1 MPTHMHDHIGLDGVS
16 FSYPDGRRVLTDI
29 SFAVPAGFVTG
40 LIGENGAGKS
50 TLLGLISADLSPT
63 AGTVTTPAVTGFIAQ
78 ETSLPFTEPAHV
90 LIDAAVDELRSIEHA
105 ITDASEQ
112 MALNPDDSS
121 LAEKFDRALARAE
134 NSGVWGL
141 DARIAA
147 VLAGLGLANVDLAT
161 PLGEMSGGQRR
172 RFALATVL
180 LRPVDA
186 LVLDEPTNHL
196 DDEAVDFLI
205 EELTTFKGPV
215 LVASHDR
222 FFLDAACDGLVD
234 LDPGLGPEG
243 GMGEHTRQG
252 TRFTGSFS
260 DYLRAREKRRQ
271 RWASDYA
278 AQEHERERLE
288 KAAHQ
293 SADDVFHSHD
303 NKTETR
309 IAAKFYADRAAKT
322 VSGRRKAAEGRLE
335 NLERRQIPPPP
346 QPLRFQGFP
355 VHSPTSLGVP
365 AVVAQDL
372 TVSQRLASLSF
383 KLQPGQQLLVE
394 GPNGSGKSTLL
405 KIIDGELT
413 DYSGEIIM
421 PEEMTVARLEQD
433 DTWTDLHRTAA
444 QIFHEHTP
452 DGAPDLV
459 EMGLMTPDQAAQP
472 LGELSLGQRRRVSL
486 GIILASP
493 PDLLLLDEPTN
504 HLSLALAE
512 ELETALLDFPG
523 TVIITSHD
531 RWLRRNWRARIAN
544 KDNRATILT
553 LTTLW
558 TEEVWREEN

>member
-29 SFAVPAGFVTG
+29 SFAVPAGSVTG

-50 TLLGLISADLSPT
+50 TLLGLISEDLSPT
-63 AGTVTTPAVTGFIAQ
+63 AGTVTTPAITGFIAQ

-112 MALNPDDSS
+112 MALNPDDSG

-134 NSGVWGL
+134 NSGVWEL

-243 GMGEHTRQG
+243 GMGEQTRQG

-293 SADDVFHSHD
+293 SADDVFHSYE

-335 NLERRQIPPPP
+335 TLERRQIPPPP

-405 KIIDGELT
+405 KIIDGELK

-433 DTWTDLHRTAA
+433 DTWTDLNRTAA

-452 DGAPDLV
+452 DDAPDLV
-459 EMGLMTPDQAAQP
+459 EMGLMTPDQAAQS

>member
-29 SFAVPAGFVTG
+29 SFAVPAGSVTG

-50 TLLGLISADLSPT
+50 TLLGLISEDLSPT
-63 AGTVTTPAVTGFIAQ
+63 AGTVTTPAITGFIAQ

-105 ITDASEQ
+105 IMDASEQ
-112 MALNPDDSS
+112 MALNPDDSG

-134 NSGVWGL
+134 NSGVWEL

-243 GMGEHTRQG
+243 GMGEQTRQG

-293 SADDVFHSHD
+293 SADDVFHSYE

-335 NLERRQIPPPP
+335 TLERRQIPPPP

-405 KIIDGELT
+405 KIIDGELK

-433 DTWTDLHRTAA
+433 DTWTDLNRTAA

-452 DGAPDLV
+452 DDAPDLV